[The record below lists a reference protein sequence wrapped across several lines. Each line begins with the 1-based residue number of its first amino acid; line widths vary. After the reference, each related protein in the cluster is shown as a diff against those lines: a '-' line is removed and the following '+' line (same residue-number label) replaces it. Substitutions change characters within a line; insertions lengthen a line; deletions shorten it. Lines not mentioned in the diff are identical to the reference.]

1 MSSNMSKMISKFSAN
16 RFAAILLSTILLTWV
31 AAMGMVPAEAIRS
44 EGRHNLETNSD
55 LVCGVEICSTPMTI
69 QEKID
74 AFRHETIPAPTIIQ
88 QSAQQFAPQA
98 LLKDAGSFKKLLKS
112 DIKQMIGSK
121 IQAAKDIKQF
131 SKLDLKKINK
141 DKFSATSLK
150 QFKSLK
156 SSFADKKLLKSFS
169 DLSAQKIKIKKT
181 LDARKSIDV
190 KSPLAKQKLDI
201 GDKPQLIRDA
211 LTPKQTQKDIAKTI
225 KFKGEQ
231 NKIPMKI
238 VKELKLKVPKIKK

>member
-1 MSSNMSKMISKFSAN
+1 MSSNVSKMTLTFSAN
-16 RFAAILLSTILLTWV
+16 RFFAILLSVILLTSV
-31 AAMGMVPAEAIRS
+31 AAMGMIPAEATRS
-44 EGRHNLETNSD
+44 EANHKLEINSD

-69 QEKID
+69 QEKIN
-74 AFRHETIPAPTIIQ
+74 AFQRETIPTPTIIQ
-88 QSAQQFAPQA
+88 QSAQQLIP
-98 LLKDAGSFKKLLKS
+98 KDLMKDMSSFKKLSKS

-121 IQAAKDIKQF
+121 IQASKDIKQF
-131 SKLDLKKINK
+131 SKSDLKINK

-169 DLSAQKIKIKKT
+169 DLSGQKIKIKKT

-190 KSPLAKQKLDI
+190 KFPLAKQKLDI
-201 GDKPQLIRDA
+201 GDKPILIRDT
-211 LTPKQTQKDIAKTI
+211 LTPKQAQKDIDVP

>member
-1 MSSNMSKMISKFSAN
+1 MMCKIIPRKFSVN
-16 RFAAILLSTILLTWV
+16 RFSVILLSVILLTSY
-31 AAMGMVPAEAIRS
+31 AAMGVVPAEAKRS

-74 AFRHETIPAPTIIQ
+74 LFLHETISAPTIIQ
-88 QSAQQFAPQA
+88 QSAQQLAQIA
-98 LLKDAGSFKKLLKS
+98 SLKDVGSFKKLSES

-131 SKLDLKKINK
+131 SKSDLKKIYK
-141 DKFSATSLK
+141 DKFSAKSLK

-169 DLSAQKIKIKKT
+169 DLSGQKIKIKKT

-201 GDKPQLIRDA
+201 GDKPILIKDT
-211 LTPKQTQKDIAKTI
+211 LTPKQTQKDIDVT

>member
-1 MSSNMSKMISKFSAN
+1 MSRNMSKMISNKFS
-16 RFAAILLSTILLTWV
+16 AILLSVILLTSV
-31 AAMGMVPAEAIRS
+31 ASIGMLPAEAIRS
-44 EGRHNLETNSD
+44 EGNHNSEINSD
-55 LVCGVEICSTPMTI
+55 LVCGVKICTTPMTI

-74 AFRHETIPAPTIIQ
+74 AFQHETISTPTIIQ

-121 IQAAKDIKQF
+121 IQAAQDIKQF
-131 SKLDLKKINK
+131 SKSDLKKINK
-141 DKFSATSLK
+141 DKFSAKSLK
-150 QFKSLK
+150 QFKSK
-156 SSFADKKLLKSFS
+156 SSFDDRKLLKSFS
-169 DLSAQKIKIKKT
+169 DLSGQKIKIKKT

-201 GDKPQLIRDA
+201 GDKPQLIRDT
-211 LTPKQTQKDIAKTI
+211 LTPKQTQKDIDIK
-225 KFKGEQ
+225 KFKGEK

>member
-44 EGRHNLETNSD
+44 EGNHNPETNSD

-131 SKLDLKKINK
+131 SKLDL
-141 DKFSATSLK
+141 
-150 QFKSLK
+150 
-156 SSFADKKLLKSFS
+156 
-169 DLSAQKIKIKKT
+169 
-181 LDARKSIDV
+181 
-190 KSPLAKQKLDI
+190 
-201 GDKPQLIRDA
+201 
-211 LTPKQTQKDIAKTI
+211 
-225 KFKGEQ
+225 
-231 NKIPMKI
+231 
-238 VKELKLKVPKIKK
+238 